1 MYQKIVKKISDN
13 HLYDAIKIAVAGSIP
28 FIFFH
33 EPDNFSIAFAISL
46 GAILNA
52 PTDIQSSL
60 KHKIN
65 GLVLGSFCI
74 ALITF
79 LLGVTKP
86 YPILFYPVFITIIFF
101 STMLSVYGHRAN
113 LMSFVCLLTVSLAF
127 IRDYQGWDL
136 IKNSLL
142 LLAGGILYLIV
153 SLLFYLFKPKRYI
166 FLEIANCIEKT
177 AEYLDLRASL
187 WNTNSNKN
195 KIIEKQLEIQ
205 IKLNEYHE
213 SIREFLIRNNANTS
227 NSSNNR
233 KLLISLTSLIEILE
247 IATSNSFDH
256 DRIHKLF
263 KDDPSLIKEYQK
275 LAEDFALSLHALS
288 YSIKVNNVYHSP
300 VSLGNQ
306 IKAIKLHLDEF
317 QKKQNWSDVQ
327 EEIVT
332 FNNVLHYAERQVEK
346 IKGIERV
353 YKGRVNTDELR
364 GKYKD
369 LEKFLTPQ
377 HYRFATLKENLN
389 FSSTTFRHATRLTL
403 TLLIGF
409 LLGKILPL
417 QNEYWIL
424 MTLVVIMKPDYGLTK
439 SRSLS
444 RVTGTILGGIIAFST
459 LYFVDNVTV
468 LLILTFVAMIIG
480 NWLTY
485 SDYKIGVMF
494 LTMYVIFMYGI
505 LTPDYNNML
514 LFRIIDTVIAAILAL
529 LATQLIWPSWEHLHV
544 KKFLSKCIVA
554 NRKYVEAIKQYYI
567 VKGEPSL
574 EYKLARKHAFIEVGN
589 LMASFQRMNQEPKSK
604 QKNKAEVYELTV
616 LNQTLISAAASVGI
630 YIQSH
635 QTTEASQAFGVVM
648 DKILYNLDLADK
660 FIHRNAHYDLIS
672 ENELK
677 KFEGSF
683 LQIKKLRR
691 EEIENSDLSPEER
704 IRRLEESQL
713 IIDQLIW
720 MINISEQIVNTSKK
734 FQN

>member
-13 HLYDAIKIAVAGSIP
+13 HLYDAIKVAVAGSLP
-28 FIFFH
+28 FLFFH
-33 EPDNFSIAFAISL
+33 ETDNFYIAFALSI

-52 PTDIQSSL
+52 PTDIQSNL

-65 GLVLGSFCI
+65 GLILGSICV

-79 LLGVTKP
+79 LLGFTKP
-86 YPILFYPVFITIIFF
+86 YPILFYPVFIFIIFF
-101 STMLSVYGHRAN
+101 SAMISIYGHRAN
-113 LMSFVCLLTVSLAF
+113 LISFVCLLTVSLAF

-142 LLAGGILYLIV
+142 LLAGGMIYLIV
-153 SLLFYLFKPKRYI
+153 SLIFYVFKPKRYI
-166 FLEIANCIEKT
+166 YLEIANCIEQT

-187 WNTNSNKN
+187 WNENTNKN
-195 KIIEKQLEIQ
+195 KTIEKQLEIQ

-213 SIREFLIRNNANTS
+213 SIREFLIRNNANSS

-256 DRIHKLF
+256 KRIHELF
-263 KDDPSLIKEYQK
+263 KNDPSLINEYQK
-275 LAEDFALSLHALS
+275 LAENFALSLHELS
-288 YSIKVNNVYHSP
+288 YCIKLNKDYHSP

-317 QKKQNWSDVQ
+317 QKKQNWSDDK

-346 IKGIERV
+346 IKGLERV
-353 YKGRVNTDELR
+353 IKGRVNTDELR

-377 HYRFATLKENLN
+377 HYRFSTLTENLN
-389 FSSTTFRHATRLTL
+389 FSSSIFRHATRLTL
-403 TLLIGF
+403 TLLIGYI
-409 LLGKILPL
+409 LGQILPL

-439 SRSLS
+439 SRSFS
-444 RVTGTILGGIIAFST
+444 RVYGTIIGGIIAFTT

-468 LLILTFVAMIIG
+468 LLILTFITMIIG
-480 NWLTY
+480 NWLTH
-485 SDYKIGVMF
+485 SDYKIGVIF
-494 LTMYVIFMYGI
+494 LTTYVIFMYGI
-505 LTPDYNNML
+505 LTPNYNSML
-514 LFRIIDTVIAAILAL
+514 LFRIIDTALAAGLAL
-529 LATQLIWPSWEHLHV
+529 LATHLIWPSWEHLHV
-544 KKFLSKCIVA
+544 KKFMSKSILA
-554 NRKYVEAIKQYYI
+554 NRKYVEEIKKYYI
-567 VKGEPSL
+567 QKGEPPL
-574 EYKLARKHAFIEVGN
+574 EYKLARKNAFIEVGN
-589 LMASFQRMNQEPKSK
+589 LMASFQRMSQEPKSR
-604 QKNKAEVYELTV
+604 QKNKAEIYELTV

-635 QTTEASQAFGVVM
+635 QTTEASQAFGIVM
-648 DKILYNLDLADK
+648 DKVLYNLDLADK

-672 ENELK
+672 ENDLK

-691 EEIENSDLSPEER
+691 EEIENSDLTPEER

-734 FQN
+734 FKN

>member
-1 MYQKIVKKISDN
+1 MYKKIVKKISDN
-13 HLYDAIKIAVAGSIP
+13 HLYDAFKVAFAGALP
-28 FIFFH
+28 FVFFH
-33 EPDNFSIAFAISL
+33 NDDNFYVAFAMSL

-52 PTDIQSSL
+52 PTDIQSNL

-65 GLVLGSFCI
+65 GLLLGSVCI

-79 LLGVTKP
+79 LLGVSKP
-86 YPILFYPVFITIIFF
+86 YPLLFYPLFIGIIFLAAMI
-101 STMLSVYGHRAN
+101 SIYGHRAN
-113 LMSFVCLLTVSLAF
+113 LISFVCLLTVSLAF
-127 IRDYQGWDL
+127 IKDYQGWDL

-142 LLAGGILYLIV
+142 LFSGGLLYLVI
-153 SLLFYLFKPKRYI
+153 SLAFYFFKPKRYI
-166 FLEIANCIEKT
+166 YLEIANCIEKT
-177 AEYLDLRASL
+177 ADYLDLRALL
-187 WNTNSNKN
+187 WNESSDKN
-195 KIIEKQLEIQ
+195 KTIEKQLEIQ
-205 IKLNEYHE
+205 IKLNEFHE
-213 SIREFLIRNNANTS
+213 RIREFLIRNEANTT
-227 NSSNNR
+227 NTSNNR

-256 DRIHKLF
+256 QKIHALF
-263 KDDPSLIKEYQK
+263 KKEPSLIKEYQK
-275 LAEDFALSLHALS
+275 LAEDFAFSLHALS
-288 YSIKVNNVYHSP
+288 YSIKLNKVYHSP

-306 IKAIKLHLDEF
+306 IKAIKLHLDDF
-317 QKKQNWSDVQ
+317 QKRENWQDDK

-346 IKGIERV
+346 IKGLERV

-364 GKYKD
+364 GKFKD

-377 HYRFATLKENLN
+377 HYNLRTLKDNLN

-409 LLGKILPL
+409 LLGKIMPL

-439 SRSLS
+439 SRSFS
-444 RVTGTILGGIIAFST
+444 RVYGTIVGGVIAFTT
-459 LYFVDNVTV
+459 LYFVNDVT
-468 LLILTFVAMIIG
+468 LLLVLTFIAMIAG

-485 SDYKIGVMF
+485 SNYKIGVMF

-505 LTPDYNNML
+505 LTPNYNSML
-514 LFRIIDTVIAAILAL
+514 LFRVIDTIIAALLAL
-529 LATQLIWPSWEHLHV
+529 LATHLIWPSWEHLHI
-544 KKFLSKCIVA
+544 KNFISKCLIA
-554 NRKYVEAIKQYYI
+554 NRKYVDAIKKYYI

-589 LMASFQRMNQEPKSK
+589 LMASFQRMKQEPISK
-604 QKNKAEVYELTV
+604 QKNKSEVYEIMV
-616 LNQTLISAAASVGI
+616 LNQTLISAVASVGI

-635 QTTEASQAFGVVM
+635 QTTEASQAFGIVM
-648 DKILYNLDLADK
+648 DKILYNLDLANK
-660 FIHRNAHYDLIS
+660 FIHRNVHYDLIS
-672 ENELK
+672 ENDLE

-691 EEIENSDLSPEER
+691 EEIENSNLSPEDR

-734 FQN
+734 FTN